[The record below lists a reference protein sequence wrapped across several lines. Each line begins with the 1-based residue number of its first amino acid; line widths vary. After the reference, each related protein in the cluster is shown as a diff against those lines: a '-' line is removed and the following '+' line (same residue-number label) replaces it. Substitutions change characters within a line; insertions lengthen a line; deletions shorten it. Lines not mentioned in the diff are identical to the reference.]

1 MRFESLR
8 FSSAISIL
16 LLSFVAVGCG
26 SSYKTTKVKNYTLSV
41 VNNDPRL
48 KAEFKDLI
56 DDFNRFTG
64 SDVLNY
70 VENPEEA
77 NSAIILTKG
86 LKQRDGKVGWGQWL
100 SETKSDSPVTTP
112 GNKPKRKI
120 SYSMRLEFDLD
131 YYTSRLQSTGEKET
145 IEKQK
150 LFFHEV
156 GHGLEMDHVTSSE
169 SNVMYPD
176 ISGDKNF
183 SLFFEQVRSYM
194 ADQ

>member
-1 MRFESLR
+1 MRFGSLPC
-8 FSSAISIL
+8 SSATL
-16 LLSFVAVGCG
+16 VLFLSLVAVGCG
-26 SSYKTTKVKNYTLSV
+26 SSYQTTKIKNYTLSV

-56 DDFNRFTG
+56 EDFNRFTG
-64 SDVLNY
+64 SDVLTY
-70 VENPEEA
+70 VENPELA

-100 SETKSDSPVTTP
+100 SETKSDNPVATP
-112 GNKPKRKI
+112 GNKPKRTV

-131 YYTSRLQSTGEKET
+131 YYTSRLKNGEKET

-156 GHGLEMDHVTSSE
+156 GHGLEMDHISSSE

-176 ISGDKNF
+176 ISGEKNF
-183 SLFFEQVRSYM
+183 PLFFEQVRSYM

>member
-1 MRFESLR
+1 MRLGSLR

-16 LLSFVAVGCG
+16 LLSSVSVGCG

-41 VNNDPRL
+41 VNDDPRL
-48 KAEFKDLI
+48 KAEFNDLI

-64 SDVLNY
+64 SEVLTY
-70 VENPEEA
+70 VENPEQA

-100 SETKSDSPVTTP
+100 SETKSDGPVTTP
-112 GNKPKRKI
+112 GNKPKRTI

-131 YYTSRLQSTGEKET
+131 YYTSRLKGAGEKET

-156 GHGLEMDHVTSSE
+156 GHGLEMDHVSSAE

-176 ISGDKNF
+176 ISGEKNF
-183 SLFFEQVRSYM
+183 ELFFEQVRSYM

>member
-1 MRFESLR
+1 MRLGSLR

-16 LLSFVAVGCG
+16 LLSSVSVGCG

-41 VNNDPRL
+41 VNDDPRL
-48 KAEFKDLI
+48 KAEFNDLI
-56 DDFNRFTG
+56 DDFNRFTA
-64 SDVLNY
+64 SEVLTY
-70 VENPEEA
+70 VENPEQA

-100 SETKSDSPVTTP
+100 SETKSDGPVTTP
-112 GNKPKRKI
+112 GNKPKRTI

-131 YYTSRLQSTGEKET
+131 YYTSRLKNDGEKET

-156 GHGLEMDHVTSSE
+156 GHGLEMDHVSSAE

-176 ISGDKNF
+176 ISGEKNF
-183 SLFFEQVRSYM
+183 ELFFEQVRSYM

>member
-1 MRFESLR
+1 MRSSALL
-8 FSSAISIL
+8 FSSAIPIL
-16 LLSFVAVGCG
+16 LLSLVSVGCG
-26 SSYKTTKVKNYTLSV
+26 SSYKTTKIKNYTLSV
-41 VNNDPRL
+41 VNDDKRL
-48 KAEFKDLI
+48 KAEFNDLI

-64 SDVLNY
+64 SEVLTY
-70 VENPEEA
+70 VENPEQA

-100 SETKSDSPVTTP
+100 SETKSDSPVATP
-112 GNKPKRKI
+112 GNKPKRTI
-120 SYSMRLEFDLD
+120 SYSMRLEFDLE
-131 YYTSRLQSTGEKET
+131 YYTSRLKNPGEKET

-169 SNVMYPD
+169 SEVMYPD

-183 SLFFEQVRSYM
+183 ELFFEQVRAYM

>member
-1 MRFESLR
+1 ML
-8 FSSAISIL
+8 SA
-16 LLSFVAVGCG
+16 ACG
-26 SSYKTTKVKNYTLSV
+26 SSYRTTKVKQYTLAV
-41 VNNDPRL
+41 TNDDPSL

-56 DDFNRFTG
+56 ANFNRYTG
-64 SDVLNY
+64 SQVLTY
-70 VENPEEA
+70 VDDPESA

-100 SETKSDSPVTTP
+100 SETKSNGPVSSPGT
-112 GNKPKRKI
+112 KPKRTV

-131 YYTSRLQSTGEKET
+131 YFTTRADQTNEKET

-156 GHGLEMDHVTSSE
+156 GHGLEMDHVNGNKSD
-169 SNVMYPD
+169 VMYPD
-176 ISGDKNF
+176 ISGDKQF
-183 SLFFEQVRSYM
+183 TPFFEKVRSYM

>member
-1 MRFESLR
+1 MRLGSLR
-8 FSSAISIL
+8 HSSVSSIL
-16 LLSFVAVGCG
+16 FLSLVTVGCG
-26 SSYKTTKVKNYTLSV
+26 SSYKTTKVKNYTLAV

-48 KAEFKDLI
+48 KAEFNDLI

-64 SDVLNY
+64 SDVLTY
-70 VENPEEA
+70 VENPEQA

-100 SETKSDSPVTTP
+100 SETKSERPVTTP
-112 GNKPKRKI
+112 GNKPKRTV

-156 GHGLEMDHVTSSE
+156 GHGLEMAHVTATE
-169 SNVMYPD
+169 TNVMYPD
-176 ISGDKNF
+176 ISGEKNYA
-183 SLFFEQVRSYM
+183 LFFEQVRSYM